1 MSAFDHPQ
9 FTELL
14 ISSPQQAFE
23 YRLRTSGLEI
33 PEYYGDI
40 KLDTSSNP
48 KEEVIEKK
56 EEIIIETPQISIETT
71 EEEPKTSLDSADLR
85 KLLQDNNIKYSNA
98 STIEK
103 LMEKCIENNLL

>member
-14 ISSPQQAFE
+14 IASPQQAFE
-23 YRLRTSGLEI
+23 YRLGTAGLDI
-33 PEYYGDI
+33 PEYYGEI

-48 KEEVIEKK
+48 KTEEVAVVQPT
-56 EEIIIETPQISIETT
+56 ETPEPEVTPEIV
-71 EEEPKTSLDSADLR
+71 EEKTSLDSADLR
-85 KLLQDNNIKYSNA
+85 KLLTENNIKFSNA